1 MKREYLQY
9 IYSYALL
16 YQRRFNS
23 TVSVETKIF
32 HKTLSTTRVANKV
45 VICTSRF
52 VHVPHTKQQ
61 FVRLPNTKQ
70 QFVRVPNTKQQQRKT
85 KPHRVFRL

>member
-1 MKREYLQY
+1 MHFY
-9 IYSYALL
+9 IKDV
-16 YQRRFNS
+16 FNS

-32 HKTLSTTRVANKV
+32 HKNLSTTRVANKV

-52 VHVPHTKQQ
+52 VRV
-61 FVRLPNTKQ
+61 PNTKQ